1 MDVAKK
7 RTGRRK
13 ALLVLDE
20 TERETLVRWNRRAK
34 TAQRL
39 ALRSRMIL
47 LCAEGLDN
55 KAVATRVGVRPQT
68 VGRWRT
74 RFVEARLAG
83 LEDEYRV
90 GAPRT
95 VSDDTVESVVTQTL
109 ESKPK
114 GATHWSTR
122 SMAKSSGL
130 SHATIARIWKT
141 FGLQPHRV
149 DTFKLSPDPLL
160 IEKVRD
166 VAGIYL
172 NAPEHA
178 VVLCVDEKSQ
188 IQALNRTQPLLPMRV
203 GYPELQTHDY
213 VRNGITTLFAALDV
227 KTGKVIGEIHRRHRA
242 VDFRKFLD
250 TIDRIVPE
258 NLDVHLVMDNYGT
271 HKSALIKA
279 WLKKRPRF
287 VVHFT
292 PTYAS
297 WLNLVERV
305 FSDLTQKQLR
315 RGSHTSV
322 ASLEKAIREFLDARN
337 DDPKPFKWTKTAD
350 EILESIAR
358 FASGVLKTHR
368 HSARTSK
375 TGD

>member
-1 MDVAKK
+1 MLRMDLTRK

-13 ALLVLDE
+13 VSLVVDE
-20 TERETLVRWNRRAK
+20 AERDTLTRWSRRAK

-39 ALRSRMIL
+39 ALRSRIIP
-47 LCAEGLDN
+47 LCAEGIDN
-55 KAVATRVGVRPQT
+55 KDVAARVGVRTQT
-68 VGRWRT
+68 VGKWRR

-83 LEDEYRV
+83 LEDEYRA

-95 VSDDTVESVVTQTL
+95 VSDEIVEAVVTQTL

-130 SHATIARIWKT
+130 SHGTVARIWKT

-188 IQALNRTQPLLPMRV
+188 IQALNRTQPLLPMRL

-227 KTGKVIGEIHRRHRA
+227 KTGK
-242 VDFRKFLD
+242 
-250 TIDRIVPE
+250 DR
-258 NLDVHLVMDNYGT
+258 
-271 HKSALIKA
+271 
-279 WLKKRPRF
+279 
-287 VVHFT
+287 
-292 PTYAS
+292 
-297 WLNLVERV
+297 
-305 FSDLTQKQLR
+305 
-315 RGSHTSV
+315 
-322 ASLEKAIREFLDARN
+322 
-337 DDPKPFKWTKTAD
+337 
-350 EILESIAR
+350 
-358 FASGVLKTHR
+358 
-368 HSARTSK
+368 
-375 TGD
+375 